1 MLPEEIVKVVVDTVS
16 GIRAKEYVSS
26 IASFHRIQATQGL
39 HNAIMYLKNAIA
51 EFPNVDVKLFEY
63 PADGKTTIGTWQA
76 VHGWEVKSGKLHLVE
91 PEEALLADYTAEP
104 ISLIAHSTNAEFEGE
119 VVYVGKGMSS
129 KDYNGRDVK
138 GKLVLTEGKASMVHK
153 VACVKY
159 GAAGLLTFVPPS
171 NKDEIASLRRY
182 DAIWPSGDERD
193 TTRFGFSLTQA
204 DGLKLKGWLDE
215 GKTVKVK
222 AKVDAHLHDGKTEV
236 LSALI
241 PGQDTSKEFWLAA
254 HLCHPK
260 PGAND
265 NASGSGSLME
275 ALRVISHLV
284 NEGRIPKPTFSI
296 RFIWMPEW
304 SGTIYF
310 IDREKEILKRCKGM
324 LNMDMVGADPAKSG
338 SVLKLYRTPYSL
350 PSTLNNVVYYWLK
363 TEASRKDDRTQGGTM
378 TPLTFKYD
386 SYGAGSDH
394 FMLTDATVGI
404 PAVMLNQDPDRFYH
418 TSTDTIDKIDT
429 RQMAY
434 ATRIAVLSALSIV
447 LPKHV
452 FEETLLTECRNEFV
466 ELMENVT
473 INGVTELSRCL
484 GDPENLYPR
493 VLRWLGLIHDLGQA
507 TLDKASSE
515 WSLISEQV
523 AIQQA
528 LKTSLQMTYTTEM
541 VVARKAYEG
550 ACAEVGLEAMQEDQI
565 VLDPES
571 FGIEVKRIHK
581 YALSPTFLFLKLGDK
596 AEKYSEMRR
605 LQEHAWDRFD
615 EMLNMATDWTRLD
628 DIWDMLCLQF
638 GNIDSSDF
646 LGIVDDFAKVGI
658 LESRRA

>member
-39 HNAIMYLKNAIA
+39 HNAMMYLKNAIA

-76 VHGWEVKSGKLHLVE
+76 VHGWEAKSGKLYLVE

-104 ISLIAHSTNAEFEGE
+104 ISLIAHSTNAEFDGE

-129 KDYNGRDVK
+129 KDYDGKDVK

-182 DAIWPSGDERD
+182 DAIWPAGDEKD
-193 TTRFGFSLTQA
+193 TTKFGFSLTQA

-215 GKTVKVK
+215 SKTVKVK
-222 AKVDAHLHDGKTEV
+222 AKVDAYLHDGKTEV

-241 PGQDTSKEFWLAA
+241 PGEDTSKEFWLAA

-284 NEGRIPKPTFSI
+284 NEGKIPKPVFSI

-378 TPLTFKYD
+378 TPLAFKYD

-434 ATRIAVLSALSIV
+434 ATRIAVLSALSVV

-466 ELMENVT
+466 ELMEKVT
-473 INGVTELSRCL
+473 MNGVTDLSRCL
-484 GDPENLYPR
+484 GDPEKLYPR

-507 TLDKASSE
+507 TLDRASSE

-571 FGIEVKRIHK
+571 FGIEIKRIHK

-596 AEKYSEMRR
+596 AEKYSEMRM

-638 GNIDSSDF
+638 GNIDSSDL
-646 LGIVDDFAKVGI
+646 LGIIDDFTKAGI